1 MRRAVLVLALAVLP
15 MPAAAEI
22 VMTPY
27 AGRTFS
33 GDATEEARQYGGSI
47 SFGGGTFG
55 FEIDGSYTPEFFGAV
70 PAFSVLDE
78 ERENN
83 VTTLMGNVVLG
94 PRFSDGRGRLYVVA
108 GAGLMK
114 TRVEDRDDF
123 FDVDRSDFG
132 VSAGGGAQFFFNDRL
147 GLRGDVRYFRDLR
160 DPLEDEDGD
169 LDEFDLEVGDFS
181 FWRGAIGLSL
191 RF

>member
-1 MRRAVLVLALAVLP
+1 MRRAVFFLVLALVP
-15 MPAAAEI
+15 MPAAASEI
-22 VMTPY
+22 VLTPY
-27 AGRTFS
+27 VGRTFN
-33 GDATEEARQYGGSI
+33 GDATEEARQYGASL
-47 SFGGGTFG
+47 SFGSGTFG
-55 FEIDGSYTPEFFGAV
+55 FELDGSYTPDFFGAV
-70 PAFSVLDE
+70 PAFSALDE
-78 ERENN
+78 ERPNN

-94 PRFSDGRGRLYVVA
+94 PRFSDGRGRIYVLG

-132 VSAGGGAQFFFNDRL
+132 VSAGGGLMFFFNDRL

-160 DPLEDEDGD
+160 DPADE
-169 LDEFDLEVGDFS
+169 DEFDLEVGDFDY
-181 FWRGAIGLSL
+181 WRGGVGLSL